1 MATAL
6 KIYTADSNNNAISKT
21 ISNANPAASDYV
33 LKTFSEKY
41 ISLSDNSFRKVERV
55 DTKDITNAT
64 NE

>member
-6 KIYTADSNNNAISKT
+6 KLYTADANNNAISKT

-33 LKTFSEKY
+33 LKTFSEK
-41 ISLSDNSFRKVERV
+41 IVTLSENSFRKVERI
-55 DTKDITNAT
+55 DTKDITNAQ